1 MARSSTLKGKPR
13 PKSETTRKTASR
25 AKSRPVRR
33 TSGRKSRNGVRTYK
47 AALNFLDSL
56 VNYESRGTF
65 GYNSTN
71 FNLSRMNRL
80 LAALDNP
87 HRKFKSAHIAGTKGK
102 GSTAAMLAAMLR
114 NCNFKVGLYSSPH
127 ILSVRERVAINDAI
141 IPESQFAKL
150 MGQVSKAQAKVG
162 NGSITYFEALT
173 ALAFLYFAAEKVDL
187 AVIETGLG
195 GRLDSTNVIKPQVC
209 GITSISRD
217 HMIQLGATLR
227 EIAEEKAGIMK
238 PGVPVISAPQPI
250 EAKQALL
257 SAADRCRAPLRFTGE
272 DIEFSYRFESSRAV
286 GPHTRLCLTTPHS
299 RFEHVHV
306 PLLGE
311 HQAINCS
318 VALSMVDA
326 LKQRGFKIDDQLAI
340 EGLATVRLSG
350 RMEMICHDPRIL
362 VDAAHNAAS
371 VHTLMRAIGQ
381 NVPYDSMIV
390 IFGCQRDKDVAGM
403 LRHIQ
408 LGADKVI
415 FTSTGSPR
423 SMDPHDLATA
433 YIEQCGKMAQVADDL
448 EEAIHIARSA
458 LTREDLICITGS
470 FYLVGEAK
478 RLYDRKQRHKV

>member
-1 MARSSTLKGKPR
+1 MARSSALKGKPK
-13 PKSETTRKTASR
+13 PKSETTGKTASR

-33 TSGRKSRNGVRTYK
+33 TTGRKSGTGVRTFK

-80 LAALDNP
+80 LSALGNP

-114 NCNFKVGLYSSPH
+114 NCDFKVGLYSSPH
-127 ILSVRERVAINDAI
+127 ILSVRERVAVNDAL
-141 IPESQFAKL
+141 IPERQFTRL
-150 MGQVSKAQAKVG
+150 MDQISKARTKVG

-173 ALAFLYFAAEKVDL
+173 ALAFLYFAAEEVDL
-187 AVIETGLG
+187 AIIETGLG

-217 HMIQLGATLR
+217 HIIQLGATLR
-227 EIAEEKAGIMK
+227 QIAEEKAGIMK
-238 PGVPVISAPQPI
+238 AGVPVISAPQPI

-257 SAADRCRAPLRFTGE
+257 SAADRCKAPLRFTGE
-272 DIEFSYRFESSRAV
+272 DIEFSYRFESSRAF

-326 LKQRGFKIDDQLAI
+326 LKQRGFEIDDQLAI

-350 RMEMICHDPRIL
+350 RMEMISEEPRIL

-415 FTSTGSPR
+415 FTGTGSGR
-423 SMDPHDLATA
+423 SMDPQDLATA

-448 EEAIHIARSA
+448 EEAIHIASSA

-478 RLYDRKQRHKV
+478 RLYKHK